1 MNAPIGYGYCWA
13 ERPDT
18 YARCT
23 QPPGHT
29 GPHYDWRA
37 PSDHREWPNNQTTTP
52 HRARRDDE

>member
-23 QPPGHT
+23 QPPDHA

>member
-1 MNAPIGYGYCWA
+1 MSAAPIGYGYCWA
-13 ERPDT
+13 ERPGT

-37 PSDHREWPNNQTTTP
+37 PSEHREWPNTP